1 MFIQSSVYDSAS
13 LSTLHARSEPCL
25 ARLFILFHAVCGILV
40 KSSFSDVVDLP
51 CHPYP
56 AIVWR
61 LGCAAG

>member
-1 MFIQSSVYDSAS
+1 MFTQLSVYDSAS

-25 ARLFILFHAVCGILV
+25 ARLFIFHAVCGISV

-56 AIVWR
+56 AAVWR
-61 LGCAAG
+61 LGCEAG